1 MSGDYFT
8 HTDRKYDE
16 ILARLDALEKKVAE
30 SKLFMKRTEDGHY
43 ERLVDVVVDHD
54 KTLTEIIEYSVGTL
68 NESEDTNWLSLRIPS
83 PYRSCNR
90 FRVYIPD

>member
-1 MSGDYFT
+1 MEDSMSGDYFT

-68 NESEDTNWLSLRIPS
+68 KEEDANW
-83 PYRSCNR
+83 
-90 FRVYIPD
+90 

>member
-16 ILARLDALEKKVAE
+16 ILHRLEQLEKKVAE
-30 SKLFMKRTEDGHY
+30 SKLLMKRTEDGHY

-54 KTLTEIIEYSVGTL
+54 KTLTEIIEYSVVTL
-68 NESEDTNWLSLRIPS
+68 NESEDTKW
-83 PYRSCNR
+83 
-90 FRVYIPD
+90 

>member
-30 SKLFMKRTEDGHY
+30 SKLLMKRTEDGHN

-54 KTLTEIIEYSVGTL
+54 KTLTAIIEYSVGTL
-68 NESEDTNWLSLRIPS
+68 NDGDTNW
-83 PYRSCNR
+83 
-90 FRVYIPD
+90 